1 MTETGKGLNLFFSGA
16 VQREV
21 KSFEQ
26 QSPREVVRVEEEELY
41 MVPII
46 RKGVIVGWANAF
58 GKEVW

>member
-1 MTETGKGLNLFFSGA
+1 MNEVSKGLNLFFSGK

-26 QSPREVVRVEEEELY
+26 QSPREVVRVEEDY
-41 MVPII
+41 YRVPII